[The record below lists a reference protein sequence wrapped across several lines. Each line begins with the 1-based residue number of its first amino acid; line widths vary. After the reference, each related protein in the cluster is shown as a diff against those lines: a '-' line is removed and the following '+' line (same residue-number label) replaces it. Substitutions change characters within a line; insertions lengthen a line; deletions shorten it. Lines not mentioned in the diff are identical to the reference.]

1 MGIPYPENKRSLV
14 EEALRHFFPDKQRY
28 PEIIHK
34 AMEHSLFSEAKR
46 FRPILTLTAAEVLS
60 QEPQKVLPTAC
71 AIEFV
76 HTYSLIHD
84 DLPAIDNDQ
93 LRRGRPTCHVLF
105 GEDIAILA
113 GDALFAEAFYLIAAK
128 QEGEARDVIRVIGEL
143 AKATGVRGMVGGQV
157 GDIISTGKA
166 VDKDTLEYIHSYKT
180 GKLITTAVR
189 AGAILSCA
197 SALELESL
205 TSYSEHLGLA
215 FQITDDILDI
225 VGKAEE
231 LGKEPGSD
239 RYKDKA
245 TYPKLFGLEESKR
258 VALNHLEAAKEA
270 LGRLNKHAAPLRDLA
285 DFVGQRQR

>member
-1 MGIPYPENKRSLV
+1 
-14 EEALRHFFPDKQRY
+14 
-28 PEIIHK
+28 
-34 AMEHSLFSEAKR
+34 MEHSLFSEAKR
-46 FRPILTLTAAEVLS
+46 FRPILTLTAAEVLG

-93 LRRGRPTCHVLF
+93 LRRGRPTCHMLF

-128 QEGEARDVIRVIGEL
+128 QEGEARDIVRVIGEL
-143 AKATGVRGMVGGQV
+143 AEATGVRGMVGGQV

-166 VDKDTLEYIHSYKT
+166 VDKDTLEYIHRCKT
-180 GKLITTAVR
+180 GKLITAAVR
-189 AGAILSCA
+189 VGAILSGA

-239 RYKDKA
+239 RYKDKT

-270 LGRLNKHAAPLRDLA
+270 LGRLNKDAAPLRDLA